1 MTEKRYPVH
10 YANFV
15 CHFGNR
21 ELLDYLN
28 EIVLPAF
35 TSPDAVRTFKNGRY
49 FFDSVELVNLAR
61 EPGTHELAICGRF
74 VKDMIVR
81 SEQRWDSE
89 VGTLVAETRNLE
101 TAPSAVFV
109 LLLASHKLIYLLET
123 ASAPGMESFRT
134 TAANFLSV
142 ARRSYIDSI
151 ANRAKSGELTESE
164 QAQYVERD
172 EDGDPRQ
179 VTKSRLNELV
189 GATELEIVPLSNEET
204 LRSFL
209 QLFQKLQVATVR
221 LVKPN
226 SELDNDD
233 FIEGFRDQSDAVG
246 SRNSTLSYRNPEG
259 LIQEK
264 VAEQLEIAAADAN
277 TEIKLAGVDATGR
290 SLRGSNNEFKIVS
303 YLEKKP
309 PEIPTLAQR
318 MFTMFRNLRKDGLI
332 KTADA
337 NLSDQAAA
345 TLANL
350 AAKVANDGHA
360 DAH

>member
-15 CHFGNR
+15 CHFGSR

-35 TSPDAVRTFKNGRY
+35 TSAKAVRTFKDGRY
-49 FFDSVELVNLAR
+49 FFDSVELVNLAH
-61 EPGTHELAICGRF
+61 EPGTLELAICGRF

-89 VGTLVAETRNLE
+89 IGTLVPEVRKLE

-134 TAANFLSV
+134 TAATFLSA
-142 ARRSYIDSI
+142 ARRDYIDSI
-151 ANRAKSGELTESE
+151 ANRAKKGELTESE
-164 QAQYVERD
+164 QAQYVEHD
-172 EDGDPRQ
+172 ENGKPGR
-179 VTKSRLNELV
+179 VTKIRLHELV
-189 GATELEIVPLSNEET
+189 GATALEIVPLSNEET

-209 QLFQKLQVATVR
+209 QLFKKLQVATVR

-233 FIEGFRDQSDAVG
+233 FIEGLREKSEAVG
-246 SRNSTLSYRNPEG
+246 SRNSTLTYRNSDG
-259 LIQEK
+259 LIRDK
-264 VAEQLEIAAADAN
+264 VAEQLEVAATDAN
-277 TEIKLAGVDATGR
+277 TEIKLEGIDATGR
-290 SLRGSNNEFKIVS
+290 SLRGSNDEFKIVS
-303 YLEKKP
+303 YLDSKP
-309 PEIPTLAQR
+309 AEIPSLARR
-318 MFTMFRNLRKDGLI
+318 MYNLFRSLRQDGLI

-337 NLSDQAAA
+337 EPSHQVMA
-345 TLANL
+345 TLTTL
-350 AAKVANDGHA
+350 AAKVRNDGQA
-360 DAH
+360 NTR

>member
-1 MTEKRYPVH
+1 
-10 YANFV
+10 
-15 CHFGNR
+15 
-21 ELLDYLN
+21 
-28 EIVLPAF
+28 
-35 TSPDAVRTFKNGRY
+35 
-49 FFDSVELVNLAR
+49 
-61 EPGTHELAICGRF
+61 
-74 VKDMIVR
+74 
-81 SEQRWDSE
+81 
-89 VGTLVAETRNLE
+89 
-101 TAPSAVFV
+101 
-109 LLLASHKLIYLLET
+109 
-123 ASAPGMESFRT
+123 MESFRT

-337 NLSDQAAA
+337 NLSDQAEA